1 MIVKDT
7 TVSLSINQDNSDL
20 EDFPDQH
27 IGQTMK
33 YSGPTW
39 TQILEDIIKVME
51 VHFGYNIREHVY
63 YAVSC
68 PTFDHDYSPAPGREM
83 HMESFLELLK
93 AHPELNNGGQHE
105 PNNLDV

>member
-20 EDFPDQH
+20 EDFPDQY

-39 TQILEDIIKVME
+39 TQILEDILKVME
-51 VHFGYNIREHVY
+51 VHFGYNIRDHVY
-63 YAVSC
+63 YAVAC
-68 PTFDHDYSPAPGREM
+68 PMFDHNYSPAPGREL
-83 HMESFLELLK
+83 HMDKFLELLK
-93 AHPELNNGGQHE
+93 ANPELNNGGEHQ
-105 PNNLDV
+105 PSSLDV